1 MINQSIDI
9 VSDGNYSILLNQD
22 NLAWIRV
29 KNHTLKK
36 LLGNIELMNE
46 FIQQISVKY
55 HFFDDKDHNSM
66 DINTVYFSVTNLCN
80 MNCKFCTLK
89 SGQFESSSNDLPL
102 DIIQEVIKKVVKG
115 FKPSTIVITGGEP
128 TMRKD
133 LLDILDICQKYRS
146 NCSIMLQTNG
156 LDLNGDIIEKLVK
169 RLDLIE
175 ISVEHMIG
183 KNNYISRLHKVLDY
197 LKKTNMDVR
206 LSYVIDKNTQNKIL
220 AAIDLCDQYDAT
232 FVFRFVAAVGR
243 AASSDILLTENEIKE
258 VFSVMSRH
266 LLDKRLFNPKLS
278 HGIFGT
284 LNARK
289 MCGAWGKTIGIQPNG
304 KVQMCGNLVGDL
316 FNYGDL
322 TESSIDEIMCKIKS
336 KLKSENIK
344 SKFLL
349 SDVEACSNCFA
360 RYFCGGACVAELENI
375 GKFGFRCK
383 TKKLYMLY
391 LMFFYSKKYSIEE
404 NLINLVTFLDESNY
418 DKSFAMVNTYHT
430 SFDRLFELADSL

>member
-1 MINQSIDI
+1 MINQNIDI
-9 VSDGNYSILLNQD
+9 VSDGNYAILLNRD
-22 NLAWIRV
+22 NLAWIKV
-29 KNHTLKK
+29 KNQTLKK
-36 LLGNIELMNE
+36 LLSNRERMKE
-46 FIQQISVKY
+46 FMQQISVMY
-55 HFFDDKDHNSM
+55 HFFDDEKHNFL

-89 SGQFESSSNDLPL
+89 SGQFENSSNDMSL
-102 DIIQEVIKKVVKG
+102 DLIREVIKKVVIG
-115 FKPSTIVITGGEP
+115 FEPSIIVITGGEP
-128 TMRKD
+128 TTRKD
-133 LLDILDICQKYRS
+133 LIDILDICQEYRN

-156 LDLNGDIIEKLVK
+156 LDLNEDIIEKLVK

-175 ISVEHMIG
+175 ISVEHIIG
-183 KNNYISRLHKVLDY
+183 KNNYISRLHKILDC
-197 LKKTNMDVR
+197 LKKTNIDVR

-220 AAIDLCDQYDAT
+220 SAIDLCHQYDAT

-243 AASSDILLTENEIKE
+243 AASSNVLLTDYEIKE
-258 VFSVMSRH
+258 AFSTMSRY
-266 LLDKRLFNPKLS
+266 LLDKRLFNPKLT

-322 TESSIDEIMCKIKS
+322 AATSIDEIMCIIKS
-336 KLKSENIK
+336 KLKNENIK
-344 SKFLL
+344 AKFLL

-375 GKFGFRCK
+375 GKDGFRCK

-391 LMFFYSKKYSIEE
+391 LMFCYSKKYSIEE
-404 NLINLVTFLDESNY
+404 NLTNLVAFLDESNF
-418 DKSFAMVNTYHT
+418 DVSFAKVNIYQT
-430 SFDRLFELADSL
+430 SFDRLSELSDSL